1 MAADAKKDEAPTVR
15 DLVLEALK
23 QSAYFIHQVHWL
35 HGRFPL
41 GVYDDVPGLCKAVT
55 RVEIAGNDYSLT
67 PGRYVGVAAAAE
79 GDEEDFAE
87 LMREI
92 HDELAEL
99 NEKAGVLAARIAGN
113 FEELLG

>member
-1 MAADAKKDEAPTVR
+1 MG
-15 DLVLEALK
+15 
-23 QSAYFIHQVHWL
+23 S
-35 HGRFPL
+35 
-41 GVYDDVPGLCKAVT
+41 
-55 RVEIAGNDYSLT
+55 
-67 PGRYVGVAAAAE
+67 AAAAD

-87 LMREI
+87 RMREI